1 VSRFLFVVPPLVG
14 HVNPLVGVAARLR
27 EQGHEVAWAG
37 EPELVRSLA
46 GAHAQVFCAHGP
58 DVLDRIRDRP
68 AGLRGFAALQFL
80 WEEVF
85 VPLADDGVDRVSRA
99 VTAFAPDVVLADQQT
114 LAGALAALRHRLPW
128 ATSASTGAE
137 FVDPLAVTPRI
148 AQWRSDLLT
157 GLLRRHVP
165 ELAAGAEVA
174 GAEAAGAES
183 AGAEV
188 AGAEAAGAESAG
200 AEVAG
205 AESAG
210 AEVAGAESAG
220 AESAGAESA
229 GAEVAGAEVAGEP
242 VPDLYVSPH
251 LVLAFTTE
259 ALVGAGRAPAQTVFV
274 GPSLAHRPA
283 PDGFPWHALREDR
296 PVVLVTLGTVNSEAG
311 DRFLAECA
319 AAGRL
324 LTVPA
329 QLVVVDPGGTLP
341 ACVEPGADTLVL
353 RHVPQLH
360 LLSRVSAVVCHAGH
374 NTVCESLDA
383 GVPLVLAPIRDDQ
396 PTVAQQV
403 VDAGAGVRVRFARV
417 SAPQLAAAVEQVLRE
432 PGYAAAATRIKRSFE
447 LAGGAFRAAETLV
460 RLARPASR
468 GEAMALVP

>member
-1 VSRFLFVVPPLVG
+1 MSRFLLVVPPLVG

-46 GAHAQVFCAHGP
+46 GAHAQVFPAYGP

-68 AGLRGFAALQFL
+68 PELRGFAALQFL

-148 AQWRSDLLT
+148 AQWRADLLT
-157 GLLRRHVP
+157 GLVRRHVP
-165 ELAAGAEVA
+165 ELAVA
-174 GAEAAGAES
+174 AEAAG
-183 AGAEV
+183 
-188 AGAEAAGAESAG
+188 
-200 AEVAG
+200 
-205 AESAG
+205 
-210 AEVAGAESAG
+210 
-220 AESAGAESA
+220 
-229 GAEVAGAEVAGEP
+229 EP
-242 VPDLYVSPH
+242 MPDPYVSPH

-274 GPSLAHRPA
+274 GPSLAHRPV
-283 PDGFPWHALREDR
+283 PDDFPWHALREDR

-311 DRFLAECA
+311 NRFLAACA
-319 AAGRL
+319 AAVAL
-324 LTVPA
+324 LPVPV
-329 QLVVVDPGGTLP
+329 QFVVVDPGGMLP
-341 ACVEPGADTLVL
+341 ACAEPGADTLVF
-353 RHVPQLH
+353 RHVPQLQ

-383 GVPLVLAPIRDDQ
+383 GVPLVVAPIRDDQ

-403 VDAGAGVRVRFARV
+403 VDAAAGVRVRFGRV

-432 PGYAAAATRIKRSFE
+432 PGYAAAAARIKRSFE
-447 LAGGAFRAAETLV
+447 LAGGAFRAAETLA
-460 RLARPASR
+460 RLAR
-468 GEAMALVP
+468 GGAMALVP